1 MTYQIKDQNVTP
13 PPPDPSR
20 RQSASRDA
28 AGAVAMIFLTAALIA
43 SIIAFQI
50 L

>member
-13 PPPDPSR
+13 PPVDPSR
-20 RQSASRDA
+20 QQSARRDA
-28 AGAVAMIFLTAALIA
+28 AGAVAMMFLSAALIA
-43 SIIAFQI
+43 CIIAFQI